1 MIMHD
6 YSKMSPRVL
15 ATLLNA
21 WTESLHRQRAYVLLE
36 WPEAINSWSLR
47 QAEEEIAAIRRALDE
62 RQTHE

>member
-1 MIMHD
+1 MHD
-6 YSKMSPRVL
+6 YSKFSPRVL
-15 ATLLNA
+15 TTLLNA

-62 RQTHE
+62 RETHE